1 MSTSHRSSS
10 ASATCHLEWRPSRL
24 IAAWLLA
31 LAVLA
36 PLSLLYSNLPRG
48 VAWLLAPAWC
58 AVALHAWHRYRNTPS
73 RYLRVHAE
81 GPLEVDGVPMPDWR
95 LHWRGPLA
103 FISWRDAG
111 GRRGAVSFWPDTLP
125 ADVRRE
131 LRLAT
136 PASVGTS
143 STAGMAP

>member
-36 PLSLLYSNLPRG
+36 PLSLLYSNLPRIA
-48 VAWLLAPAWC
+48 AWLLVPVWC
-58 AVALHAWHRYRNTPS
+58 AATLHAWHRYRNMPS
-73 RYLRVHAE
+73 LRLQVRAE
-81 GPLEVDGVPMPDWR
+81 GPLEVDGVLIPDWR
-95 LHWRGPLA
+95 LRWRGPLA
-103 FISWRDAG
+103 FITWRDAA

-125 ADVRRE
+125 ADARRE

-136 PASVGTS
+136 PANVGTS